1 MDNCN
6 CAELMP
12 LKMNLDIMLP
22 WLEWWGVDVG
32 ATRLFFRL
40 DVQTQN
46 EIWEE
51 LKDGLGSKPGARLMS
66 AIRRAENEKRL
77 IQALNCEISQYPDY
91 TTDDV
96 HSICRS
102 LEWLGLHHVAVF
114 LLFAHQT

>member
-1 MDNCN
+1 
-6 CAELMP
+6 MP

-66 AIRRAENEKRL
+66 AIRRAENEIIYRSNFRRGSQLSRAESQSKNVKNKWS
-77 IQALNCEISQYPDY
+77 QTPTGQMACEFQGGG
-91 TTDDV
+91 
-96 HSICRS
+96 C
-102 LEWLGLHHVAVF
+102 
-114 LLFAHQT
+114 

>member
-1 MDNCN
+1 
-6 CAELMP
+6 MP

-51 LKDGLGSKPGARLMS
+51 LKDGLGSKPGARLM
-66 AIRRAENEKRL
+66 
-77 IQALNCEISQYPDY
+77 
-91 TTDDV
+91 T
-96 HSICRS
+96 
-102 LEWLGLHHVAVF
+102 HVS
-114 LLFAHQT
+114 HQTRRERDYIS

>member
-1 MDNCN
+1 MDHF
-6 CAELMP
+6 AELMP

-22 WLEWWGVDVG
+22 WLEWWGVDAG

-46 EIWEE
+46 EIWEQLGGE
-51 LKDGLGSKPGARLMS
+51 LGSKPGGRLVS
-66 AIRRAENEKRL
+66 AIRHAENEKCL
-77 IQALNCEISQYPDY
+77 TQASNCELSQYPDY

-102 LEWLGLHHVAVF
+102 LEWLGWHHVAVF

>member
-46 EIWEE
+46 
-51 LKDGLGSKPGARLMS
+51 DATS
-66 AIRRAENEKRL
+66 
-77 IQALNCEISQYPDY
+77 
-91 TTDDV
+91 TTT
-96 HSICRS
+96 IS
-102 LEWLGLHHVAVF
+102 LEVLSGLIF
-114 LLFAHQT
+114 DSIWD